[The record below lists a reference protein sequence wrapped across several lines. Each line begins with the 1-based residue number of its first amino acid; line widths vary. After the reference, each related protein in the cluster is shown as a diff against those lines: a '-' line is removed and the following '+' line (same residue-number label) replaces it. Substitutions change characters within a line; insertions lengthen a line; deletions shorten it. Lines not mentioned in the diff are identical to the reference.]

1 MTELEFLNMV
11 TTIIQAHATLLNVP
25 ANSIKYPNTD
35 IDMSSVDQHIE
46 ILYTNYTNAKINLK
60 GNKRIFGCITFKV
73 VGERG
78 IGLKSDTEL
87 AINMSLCLSG
97 KIISGVVF
105 EEYDLKVLNHTLS
118 QTQTTTDIPFNQVN
132 ANVEFSYMR

>member
-1 MTELEFLNMV
+1 MTELQFLNMV

-35 IDMSSVDQHIE
+35 IDMTSVDQHVE

-73 VGERG
+73 MGERG
-78 IGLKSDTEL
+78 IGLKSDIEL
-87 AINMSLCLSG
+87 ATNMSLCLSG
-97 KIISGVVF
+97 KIINCVVF

-132 ANVEFSYMR
+132 ANVEFSYTR